1 MSGANSIILGN
12 VSFGPARS
20 LWEEQPS
27 LRELYDQACQ
37 GLVRA
42 ECEVEELRAEVA
54 LLLEERN
61 ILGTAS
67 LSKALRGTTVTKA
80 AVTEGAEPSCN
91 DSAQVFRER
100 PEPPPHLSDTPET
113 EAHSPWRY
121 AINANGVTTHY
132 VPADFARKLE
142 RERDEARMQYRTTEL
157 LAMAL
162 LKTIDELKAQVAGYR
177 DDACRESCRD
187 KAAADGGWA
196 NI

>member
-1 MSGANSIILGN
+1 MSEDAQHFVGN

-54 LLLEERN
+54 M
-61 ILGTAS
+61 
-67 LSKALRGTTVTKA
+67 LRA
-80 AVTEGAEPSCN
+80 
-91 DSAQVFRER
+91 
-100 PEPPPHLSDTPET
+100 
-113 EAHSPWRY
+113 
-121 AINANGVTTHY
+121 
-132 VPADFARKLE
+132 E
-142 RERDEARMQYRTTEL
+142 REI
-157 LAMAL
+157 MASE
-162 LKTIDELKAQVAGYR
+162 INGYR
-177 DDACRESCRD
+177 DQACRESCKD

>member
-27 LRELYDQACQ
+27 LRELYDQACA

-54 LLLEERN
+54 LLR
-61 ILGTAS
+61 A
-67 LSKALRGTTVTKA
+67 
-80 AVTEGAEPSCN
+80 
-91 DSAQVFRER
+91 
-100 PEPPPHLSDTPET
+100 
-113 EAHSPWRY
+113 
-121 AINANGVTTHY
+121 
-132 VPADFARKLE
+132 E
-142 RERDEARMQYRTTEL
+142 REI
-157 LAMAL
+157 MASE
-162 LKTIDELKAQVAGYR
+162 INGYR